1 MIWLLPMLW
10 PPQAQSDTALLITVH
25 ELLRMDAER
34 ARQNV
39 SPRSCPGDAPLTSQ
53 GRSVDGGI
61 ELKAIYGRDK
71 QLLAEVRLGERSLVY
86 QQGQPWPIGRHRDRS
101 MRLHSLSSR
110 CIELQEGDQ
119 KHELCLEP

>member
-1 MIWLLPMLW
+1 MSMSGPTRRLLILRRCSAMIWLLPMLW

-39 SPRSCPGDAPLTSQ
+39 SPRSCPGDASVTSQ

-101 MRLHSLSSR
+101 M
-110 CIELQEGDQ
+110 
-119 KHELCLEP
+119 